1 MQRMRR
7 FLVLVLL
14 LLAALPIARGQAQ
27 AGERYLYYLHA
38 RIVED
43 GGRRPADS
51 LHGEYQYDAILDS
64 LRAGGFT
71 VLSDQRPPGLAIDTF
86 VTQLTHQVDSLLALG
101 VPPERITVVGFSRG
115 SAIAML
121 ASSRLRNPALGFVFI
136 AACGSWAFELPE
148 LQVTGRIL
156 SLYETSDSL
165 GESCAPLFAR
175 AGEGSR
181 VSEIPLSLGLAHGT
195 FYQPRREWLEPV
207 LAWAAAD

>member
-1 MQRMRR
+1 MKRR
-7 FLVLVLL
+7 TLL
-14 LLAALPIARGQAQ
+14 LLFLCMAVPACGARGQEP
-27 AGERYLYYLHA
+27 ERYLFYLHA
-38 RIVED
+38 RVVEE

-51 LHGEYQYDAILDS
+51 LGGIYEYDAILDS

-86 VTQLTHQVDSLLALG
+86 VNQVTHQVDSLLALG

-136 AACGSWAFELPE
+136 AACGPWAFELPE
-148 LQVTGRIL
+148 LRVTGRIL
-156 SLYETSDSL
+156 SLHETSDSL

-175 AGEGSR
+175 SGEGSR
-181 VSEIPLSLGLAHGT
+181 ISEIPLSLGLGHGT

-207 LAWAAAD
+207 RAWAAAD